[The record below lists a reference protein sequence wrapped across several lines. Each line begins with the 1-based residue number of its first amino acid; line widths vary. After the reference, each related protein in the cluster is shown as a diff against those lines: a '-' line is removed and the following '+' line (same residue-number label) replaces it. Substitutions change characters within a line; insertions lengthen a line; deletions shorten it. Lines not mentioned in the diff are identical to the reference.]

1 MAPLLV
7 LVASL
12 CVSSVLARPNPAPA
26 QTTATAVIS
35 DEDAAAYASDSAAYA
50 SELSH
55 FFQTAAPTA
64 RAAASS
70 DLAAESS
77 LYAQITASNYSDY
90 YANATAAYASQTAA
104 YASELSHF
112 FQTAAPTAKAA
123 ASSELAAE
131 SSYYAQI
138 TASNYSDY
146 LADATAAYAS
156 QTALYA
162 SLVSDF
168 FATAPPTAR
177 AALSS
182 ELRADSSWYDAFT
195 ANIYDTASI
204 GTSEAAAQ
212 SSAYA
217 EWTSQLAVYETY
229 TGTSDLFAFATATDA
244 SQAAPSS
251 KPFSATAALA
261 APTQMANWPLLSLV
275 QQPEP
280 YGVQCKSLTS
290 VESKRTFDVDACT
303 SSIAE
308 ICTSL
313 DNANKEGSSSSNTD
327 KWVFAYGD
335 SKSCIASFWLP
346 KSAAGTSKVPTLS
359 ECQANVYGRMVSLC
373 YVSGNVN
380 GKYDTARVNLVH
392 GLMNDTTGTYVQG
405 KSYEGEQVD
414 AGAPS
419 YQLSFLSSKAP

>member
-1 MAPLLV
+1 MA
-7 LVASL
+7 SF
-12 CVSSVLARPNPAPA
+12 CVSTVLARPHPAAA
-26 QTTATAVIS
+26 QTTATAVTS
-35 DEDAAAYASDSAAYA
+35 DDDAGAYASESAAYA
-50 SELSH
+50 SQLSH

-64 RAAASS
+64 KAEASS
-70 DLAAESS
+70 ELAAESS
-77 LYAQITASNYSDY
+77 YYALYTASNYSDS
-90 YANATAAYASQTAA
+90 YADASSAYASQTAA

-131 SSYYAQI
+131 SSYYAQF
-138 TASNYSDY
+138 TASNYSDSF
-146 LADATAAYAS
+146 ADVTAAYAS
-156 QTALYA
+156 QTAAYA
-162 SLVSDF
+162 SVVSHF

-182 ELRADSSWYDAFT
+182 QLKAESSWYDDFT
-195 ANIYDTASI
+195 TDIYGTESI

-217 EWTSQLAVYETY
+217 AWTSQLAVYETY
-229 TGTSDLFAFATATDA
+229 TGTSDLFAFATEA
-244 SQAAPSS
+244 SQTAPSS
-251 KPFSATAALA
+251 KPASATAVLA
-261 APTQMANWPLLSLV
+261 APTQTANWPLLYLV

-280 YGVQCKSLTS
+280 YGVQCKSLS
-290 VESKRTFDVDACT
+290 SSSSGRTFDVDACT
-303 SSIAE
+303 SSITE

-313 DNANKEGSSSSNTD
+313 DSANKEGSSSSNTD

-346 KSAAGTSKVPTLS
+346 KSAAGTSKVPTME

-373 YVSGNVN
+373 YVYGNVN

-392 GLMNDTTGTYVQG
+392 GLMNDTSGTYVQG

-419 YQLSFLSSKAP
+419 YQLSFLQ

>member
-1 MAPLLV
+1 MAPLLI
-7 LVASL
+7 LMASF
-12 CVSSVLARPNPAPA
+12 CVSCVLARPNPAAA
-26 QTTATAVIS
+26 QTTASPVLSAAVVS
-35 DEDAAAYASDSAAYA
+35 DDDAGAYASESAAYA
-50 SELSH
+50 SQLSH

-64 RAAASS
+64 KAEASS
-70 DLAAESS
+70 ELAAESS
-77 LYAQITASNYSDY
+77 YYALYTASNYSNSYSD
-90 YANATAAYASQTAA
+90 ASAAYASQTAA

-131 SSYYAQI
+131 SSYYAQY
-138 TASNYSDY
+138 TASNYSDSF
-146 LADATAAYAS
+146 ADATAAYAS
-156 QTALYA
+156 QTAAYA
-162 SLVSDF
+162 SAVSHF

-182 ELRADSSWYDAFT
+182 QLKAESSWYDDFT
-195 ANIYDTASI
+195 ENIYDTETI

-217 EWTSQLAVYETY
+217 AWTSELNVYKTY
-229 TGTSDLFAFATATDA
+229 TGTSDLFAFATET
-244 SQAAPSS
+244 SRPAPSS
-251 KPFSATAALA
+251 KPASATAVLA
-261 APTQMANWPLLSLV
+261 APTQTANWPLLYLV
-275 QQPEP
+275 QEPKP
-280 YGVQCKSLTS
+280 YGVQCKSLS
-290 VESKRTFDVDACT
+290 SSAGRRTFDVDACT
-303 SSIAE
+303 SSVTE

-313 DNANKEGSSSSNTD
+313 DSANKEGSSSSNTD

-335 SKSCIASFWLP
+335 SKTCIASFWLP
-346 KSAAGTSKVPTLS
+346 KSAAGTGKVPTME

-373 YVSGNVN
+373 YINGNVN

-392 GLMNDTTGTYVQG
+392 GLGNDTSGTYVQG

-419 YQLSFLSSKAP
+419 YQLSFL

>member
-1 MAPLLV
+1 MAPLVILA
-7 LVASL
+7 ASL
-12 CVSSVLARPNPAPA
+12 CVFSVLARPNPAPA
-26 QTTATAVIS
+26 QTTATPVIS
-35 DEDAAAYASDSAAYA
+35 EEDAAAYASDSAAYA

-64 RAAASS
+64 KAAASS
-70 DLAAESS
+70 ELAAESS
-77 LYAQITASNYSDY
+77 YDALYTASNYSDS
-90 YANATAAYASQTAA
+90 YADATAAYASQTAA
-104 YASELSHF
+104 YASQLSHF

-138 TASNYSDY
+138 TASNYSDSF
-146 LADATAAYAS
+146 ADATAAYAS

-162 SLVSDF
+162 SLVSHF

-182 ELRADSSWYDAFT
+182 ELKADSSWYDVFT
-195 ANIYDTASI
+195 SNVYDTESI

-217 EWTSQLAVYETY
+217 AWTSQLAVYSTY
-229 TGTSDLFAFATATDA
+229 TGTSDLFAFATATEA

-261 APTQMANWPLLSLV
+261 APTQTEDWPLLSLV

-290 VESKRTFDVDACT
+290 SSSRRTFDVAACT
-303 SSIAE
+303 SSLAE

-313 DNANKEGSSSSNTD
+313 DSANKEGSSSSNTD

-335 SKSCIASFWLP
+335 GHSCIASFWLP
-346 KSAAGTSKVPTLS
+346 KSAAGTGKVPTLE
-359 ECQANVYGRMVSLC
+359 ECQANVYGRMLTLC
-373 YVSGNVN
+373 YINGNVN

-392 GLMNDTTGTYVQG
+392 GLMNDTSGTYVKG

-419 YQLSFLSSKAP
+419 YQLSFID